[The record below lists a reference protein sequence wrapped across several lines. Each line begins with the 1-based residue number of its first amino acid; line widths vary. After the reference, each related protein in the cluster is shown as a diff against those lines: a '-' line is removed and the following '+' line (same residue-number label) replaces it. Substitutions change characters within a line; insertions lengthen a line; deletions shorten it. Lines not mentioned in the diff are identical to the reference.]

1 MGAKNS
7 ETNGSKNVG
16 NFFVGLDIGTNS
28 VGWAV
33 TNDQYE
39 VLRSKN
45 HRMWGSRLFEEG
57 NTAAERRGHRGSRRR
72 LNRRNDRLMILE
84 DLFAEEISK
93 VDKAFYQR
101 LHESQYRQE
110 HKNTSGQFFL
120 FNDKCFTDKDYHIDY
135 PTVYHLRAALMK
147 DPAKDIRLLFLAL
160 HHIIKYRGN
169 FLHEGESLKTTGG
182 VTEVLQQVLACNEFS
197 GVREHIDNNMLV
209 TLLSEKGVTR
219 SDIAKKISELV
230 TEQQYKKQAKAFA
243 SLVLGLKAN
252 LDELFNEPEYKEL
265 DAEIRSVEFSGTE
278 YWEERDKYEPYLG
291 ESLFALDGCKTLYDS
306 LLLSNIKPDGK
317 YLSAAKVETFEAHH
331 DQLEMLK
338 DVLKK
343 KKSLY
348 NLVLRDDVK
357 DLKNYITYIGKS
369 KINKRCSRE
378 DFYKFL
384 KQTIKDVPDSEDKS
398 EIIKLMDLDLFLPLL
413 RVRENG
419 VIPYQ
424 IHKEELEKILAVS
437 GKKYSFLNQRDALG
451 FTVKEKVLKLLT
463 FRIPYYVGPLN
474 PAHKENGFAWVVRK
488 AQGKVYPWNFEDK
501 VDISASAT
509 AFIENLT
516 NKCTYLIGEDV
527 LPKYSLAYSKF
538 SLLNELNNLRYDG
551 KPLSY
556 ETKQDFIKDCF
567 EKEHRKMTEK
577 RIKEFL
583 KHLGGTDGKGALTG
597 LDVDIKSD
605 LKSYRDMVRILGD
618 GFDETVAERIIR
630 YVTLFGEA
638 KKVLLS
644 TLETEFGDDLSDT
657 QKKQILKLQYR
668 DWGRLSATF
677 LKGIK
682 GIAGDNPEC
691 SILECMEQQPLNLME
706 VLSSHNTYLAAI
718 EEFNKERTKPTDVV
732 DYKLVDDLY
741 ISPAVKRSVWQTLRI
756 LDEITKLRDSV
767 PKKVFVEVARTNKAE
782 KKKTTSR
789 KDRLLQL
796 YNSIKDDGR
805 NWSQEIKAQDAGKFN
820 SKKLFLYYTQQGR
833 CMYSGQSIELNDL
846 FSTKYDIDH
855 IYPRS
860 VTKDNSWD
868 NLVLVKA
875 ELNREKKDIYPIEID
890 TQDKQRAFWKQLLD
904 QGFISERKYERL
916 VRTTPLTA
924 DELAD
929 FVNRQLVET
938 NQSVKAV
945 TNLLKRLYP
954 DTTICYVKA
963 ENVSEFRQDRK
974 FVKLRS
980 LNEHHHAKDAYLNI
994 VVGNV
999 YHEKFTNNPRNF
1011 IKNARSDKKRPYSLN
1026 HMFEK
1031 LLQVGSKAIWN
1042 PDTDNRTVE
1051 RMMHNNDVQV
1061 TRMLVEQKGALY
1073 DATVCKATVAKP
1085 ESYAPLKSSDSALSD
1100 VKKYGGFTKI
1110 KNAYYSIF
1118 RFYKKNSKEF
1128 ETHIVPIPVMR
1139 VAGLNSEADYVEY
1152 AETIMNKGKFDRAS
1166 LVYKK
1171 LCINV
1176 LVRVN
1181 GQLYYLGGRTDN
1193 NICIDSALSLVLD
1206 FETVKKIKNIDK
1218 YITRVADNGNYEPNS
1233 ESVNSNLNMEV
1244 YKALIEKMKQPIFSS
1259 LKTNR
1264 SADLEKEE
1272 TITAFKKLSLLDQCK
1287 MLLEALNLLTHKKTT
1302 YGLRPIGVVASRSKM
1317 SMNITGLSEFTI
1329 ITQSVTG
1336 LQEKEIRII

>member
-1 MGAKNS
+1 MRFQNKKTGDY
-7 ETNGSKNVG
+7 
-16 NFFVGLDIGTNS
+16 FVGLDIGTNS

-33 TNDQYE
+33 TNEKYE
-39 VLRSKN
+39 ILRAKN

-57 NTAAERRGHRGSRRR
+57 KTAEERRVHRAGRRR

-110 HKNTSGQFFL
+110 HKTVSDPYFL
-120 FNDKCFTDKDYHIDY
+120 FNDKEFTDEDYHIDY
-135 PTVYHLRAALMK
+135 PTIYHLRVALMK
-147 DPAKDIRLLFLAL
+147 APAKDIRLLFLAI

-169 FLHEGESLKTTGG
+169 FLHEGETLKTTGG
-182 VTEVLQQVLACNEFS
+182 LTDILQRVLACNEFS
-197 GVREHIDNNMLV
+197 GLKQHIDDTALV
-209 TLLSEKGVTR
+209 KLLTNKGITR
-219 SDIAKKISELV
+219 SDIAKQISELA
-230 TEQQYKKQAKAFA
+230 TDKLYRKQAKAFA

-252 LDELFNEPEYKEL
+252 LDDLFNEPEYKEL
-265 DAEIRSVEFSGTE
+265 DSEIRTVEFSGKE

-291 ESLFALDGCKTLYDS
+291 ESLFALDGCKTLYDT

-317 YLSAAKVETFEAHH
+317 YLSEAKVETFEKHH
-331 DQLEMLK
+331 EHLESLK
-338 DVLKK
+338 DLLKSNK
-343 KKSLY
+343 ALY
-348 NLVLRDDVK
+348 NRVLRDDEK
-357 DLKNYITYIGKS
+357 NLNNYITYIGKS
-369 KINKRCSRE
+369 EFNKRCSRDE
-378 DFYKFL
+378 FYKFL
-384 KQTIKDVPDSEDKS
+384 KQTIKDISDNENKAEIVQLMELDS
-398 EIIKLMDLDLFLPLL
+398 FLPLL

-424 IHKEELEKILAVS
+424 IHEEELEQILNVS
-437 GKKYSFLNQRDALG
+437 SEKYPFLNKADGSG
-451 FTVKEKVLKLLT
+451 FTIAQKILKLLT
-463 FRIPYYVGPLN
+463 FRIPYFVGPLN
-474 PAHKENGFAWVVRK
+474 PAHKDRDNGFAWVVRK
-488 AQGKVYPWNFEDK
+488 APGKVYPWNFEDK

-556 ETKQDFIKDCF
+556 ETKQSFIKDCF

-577 RIKEFL
+577 RIREFL

-618 GFDETVAERIIR
+618 GFDETMAERIIR

-644 TLETEFGDDLSDT
+644 TLEIEFGDDLSDT

-668 DWGRLSATF
+668 DWGRLSATL

-682 GIAGDNPEC
+682 GVAGDNPEC

-718 EEFNKERTKPTDVV
+718 EEFNKERTEPTDIV

-756 LDEITKLRDSV
+756 LDEITKLRGSV
-767 PKKVFVEVARTNKAE
+767 PKKVFVEVARTNRAE
-782 KKKTTSR
+782 KKKTDSR
-789 KDRLLQL
+789 KERLLQL
-796 YNSIKDDGR
+796 YKTIKDEGR
-805 NWSQEIKAQDAGKFN
+805 NWTEEIKQRDAGDFN

-833 CMYSGQSIELNDL
+833 CMYSGEKITSIGDL
-846 FSTKYDIDH
+846 FTSKYDIDH

-875 ELNREKKDIYPIEID
+875 ELNREKKDIYPIEKD
-890 TQDKQRAFWKQLLD
+890 TQDRCISLWKQLLE
-904 QGFISERKYERL
+904 QGLISERKYERL

-963 ENVSEFRQDRK
+963 ENVSDFRQERE

-980 LNEHHHAKDAYLNI
+980 LNAHHHAKDAYLNI

-1026 HMFEK
+1026 HMFDY
-1031 LLQVGSKAIWN
+1031 LLQVGNKEIWN
-1042 PDTDNRTVE
+1042 PKTDNNLVKK
-1051 RMMHNNDVQV
+1051 MMRNKDVQV
-1061 TRMLVEQKGALY
+1061 TRMLVEQTGALY
-1073 DATVCKATVAKP
+1073 DATIYKASVTKS
-1085 ESYAPLKSSDSALSD
+1085 ESYVPLKSSDAILSD
-1100 VKKYGGFTKI
+1100 VKKYGGFTSIKI
-1110 KNAYYSIF
+1110 AYYSIF
-1118 RFYKKNSKEF
+1118 RFYKKNSEEF
-1128 ETHIVPIPVMR
+1128 ETHIISIPVLK
-1139 VAGLNSEADYVEY
+1139 AGTLNSKEDYVAYGE
-1152 AETIMNKGKFDRAS
+1152 EIMNKQKFDRVE

-1171 LCINV
+1171 LCMNS
-1176 LVRVN
+1176 LVRIN
-1181 GQLYYLGGRTDN
+1181 GVMYYLGGKTN
-1193 NICIDSALSLVLD
+1193 NSLYIDSAISLVLPD
-1206 FETVKKIKNIDK
+1206 NIAKKIKAVEK
-1218 YITRVADNGNYEPNS
+1218 YIARVAENGNYKPQPDQVSPEF
-1233 ESVNSNLNMEV
+1233 NMII
-1244 YKALIEKMKQPIFSS
+1244 YKALTEKMKQPAFVG

-1264 SADLEKEE
+1264 ENELEKET
-1272 TITAFKKLSLLDQCK
+1272 TITAFIAMTLIEQCK
-1287 MLLEALNLLTHKKTT
+1287 MLMEILNLLTQQKTT
-1302 YGLRPIGVVASRSKM
+1302 YALKPIGVSASRSTLG
-1317 SMNITGLSEFTI
+1317 MNITGLSEFTI

>member
-1 MGAKNS
+1 MRFQNKKTGDY
-7 ETNGSKNVG
+7 
-16 NFFVGLDIGTNS
+16 FVGLDIGTNS

-33 TNDQYE
+33 TNEKYE
-39 VLRSKN
+39 ILRAKN

-57 NTAAERRGHRGSRRR
+57 KTAEDRRVHRAGRRR

-110 HKNTSGQFFL
+110 HKTVSGPYFL
-120 FNDKCFTDKDYHIDY
+120 FNDKEFTDEDYHIDY
-135 PTVYHLRAALMK
+135 PTIYHLRVALMK
-147 DPAKDIRLLFLAL
+147 APAKDVRLLFLAI

-169 FLHEGESLKTTGG
+169 FLHEGETFKTTGG
-182 VTEVLQQVLACNEFS
+182 LTDILQRVLACNEFS
-197 GVREHIDNNMLV
+197 GLKQHIDDTALV
-209 TLLSEKGVTR
+209 KLLTNKGITR
-219 SDIAKKISELV
+219 SDIAKQISELA
-230 TEQQYKKQAKAFA
+230 TDKLYRKQAKAFA

-252 LDELFNEPEYKEL
+252 LDDLFNEPEYKEL
-265 DAEIRSVEFSGTE
+265 DSEIRTVEFSGKE

-291 ESLFALDGCKTLYDS
+291 ESLFALDGCKTLYDT

-317 YLSAAKVETFEAHH
+317 YLSEAKVETFEKHH
-331 DQLEMLK
+331 EHLESLK
-338 DVLKK
+338 DLLKSNK
-343 KKSLY
+343 ALY
-348 NLVLRDDVK
+348 NRVLRDDEK
-357 DLKNYITYIGKS
+357 NLNNYITYIGKS
-369 KINKRCSRE
+369 EFNKRCSRDE
-378 DFYKFL
+378 FYKFL
-384 KQTIKDVPDSEDKS
+384 KQTIKDISDNENKAEIVQLMELDS
-398 EIIKLMDLDLFLPLL
+398 FLPLL

-424 IHKEELEKILAVS
+424 IHEEELEQILNVS
-437 GKKYSFLNQRDALG
+437 SEKYPFLNKADGSG
-451 FTVKEKVLKLLT
+451 FTIAQKILKLLT
-463 FRIPYYVGPLN
+463 FRIPYFVGPLN
-474 PAHKENGFAWVVRK
+474 PAHKDRDNGFAWVVRK
-488 AQGKVYPWNFEDK
+488 APGKVYPWNFEDK

-556 ETKQDFIKDCF
+556 ETKQSFIKDCF

-577 RIKEFL
+577 RIREFL

-618 GFDETVAERIIR
+618 GFDETMAERIIR

-644 TLETEFGDDLSDT
+644 TLEIEFGDDLSDT

-668 DWGRLSATF
+668 DWGRLSATL

-682 GIAGDNPEC
+682 GVAGDNPEC

-718 EEFNKERTKPTDVV
+718 EEFNKERTEPTDIV

-756 LDEITKLRDSV
+756 LDEITKLRGSV
-767 PKKVFVEVARTNKAE
+767 PKKVFVEVARTNRAE
-782 KKKTTSR
+782 KKKTDSR
-789 KDRLLQL
+789 KERLLQL
-796 YNSIKDDGR
+796 YKTIKDEGR
-805 NWSQEIKAQDAGKFN
+805 NWTEEIKQRDAGDFN

-833 CMYSGQSIELNDL
+833 CMYSGEKITSIGDL
-846 FSTKYDIDH
+846 FTSKYDIDH

-875 ELNREKKDIYPIEID
+875 ELNREKKDIYPIEKD
-890 TQDKQRAFWKQLLD
+890 TQDRCISLWKQLLE
-904 QGFISERKYERL
+904 QGLISERKYERL

-963 ENVSEFRQDRK
+963 ENVSDFRQERE

-980 LNEHHHAKDAYLNI
+980 LNAHHHAKDAYLNI

-1026 HMFEK
+1026 HMFDY
-1031 LLQVGSKAIWN
+1031 LL
-1042 PDTDNRTVE
+1042 
-1051 RMMHNNDVQV
+1051 
-1061 TRMLVEQKGALY
+1061 
-1073 DATVCKATVAKP
+1073 
-1085 ESYAPLKSSDSALSD
+1085 
-1100 VKKYGGFTKI
+1100 
-1110 KNAYYSIF
+1110 
-1118 RFYKKNSKEF
+1118 
-1128 ETHIVPIPVMR
+1128 
-1139 VAGLNSEADYVEY
+1139 
-1152 AETIMNKGKFDRAS
+1152 
-1166 LVYKK
+1166 
-1171 LCINV
+1171 
-1176 LVRVN
+1176 
-1181 GQLYYLGGRTDN
+1181 
-1193 NICIDSALSLVLD
+1193 
-1206 FETVKKIKNIDK
+1206 
-1218 YITRVADNGNYEPNS
+1218 
-1233 ESVNSNLNMEV
+1233 
-1244 YKALIEKMKQPIFSS
+1244 
-1259 LKTNR
+1259 
-1264 SADLEKEE
+1264 
-1272 TITAFKKLSLLDQCK
+1272 
-1287 MLLEALNLLTHKKTT
+1287 
-1302 YGLRPIGVVASRSKM
+1302 
-1317 SMNITGLSEFTI
+1317 
-1329 ITQSVTG
+1329 
-1336 LQEKEIRII
+1336 